1 MECKCTIILQNNNSL
16 HFFLAIQ
23 PSIFSHPSF
32 VYLRIKNA
40 KMTESTSIPTKNITK
55 RYILPYGIALG
66 ATLVL
71 LSFLKY
77 NSGKQFESSTLDS
90 IIGFLAIVVL
100 IVFPIYKFNKNHRI
114 TSIRT
119 ALKIGLGIA
128 VISSLLSFL
137 YMYVYTTQIQPDFF
151 DQTILLQR
159 ESHLKQFPDT
169 NVEEL
174 DKLAVSWRQVAPTVL
189 YSGIFMVNMFLGG
202 LISFVLGAVYKSKNV

>member
-1 MECKCTIILQNNNSL
+1 
-16 HFFLAIQ
+16 
-23 PSIFSHPSF
+23 
-32 VYLRIKNA
+32 
-40 KMTESTSIPTKNITK
+40 MTESTSIPTKNITK
-55 RYILPYGIALG
+55 TYILPYGIALG

-100 IVFPIYKFNKNHRI
+100 IVFPIYKFNQNHRI

-119 ALKIGLGIA
+119 AIKIGLGIA

-174 DKLAVSWRQVAPTVL
+174 DKLAISWRQVAPTVL

-202 LISFVLGAVYKSKNV
+202 LISFILGALYKSKNV

>member
-1 MECKCTIILQNNNSL
+1 MS
-16 HFFLAIQ
+16 
-23 PSIFSHPSF
+23 
-32 VYLRIKNA
+32 
-40 KMTESTSIPTKNITK
+40 ESTSIPTKSIAKT
-55 RYILPYGIALG
+55 YILPYGIALG

-77 NSGKQFESSTLDS
+77 NSGKQFESSTVDS
-90 IIGFLAIVVL
+90 IIGFLAIVAL
-100 IVFPIYKFNKNHRI
+100 IIFPIYKFNQNHRI

-174 DKLAVSWRQVAPTVL
+174 NKLAISWRQVAPTVL